1 MNSPKPSS
9 RLFLQNN
16 SLQTSF
22 APFLEPAYTLF
33 FRSSPMTALQT
44 LRAEF
49 RPTLRLAIP
58 LVLAELGWMSMAI
71 VDTMMVGRLPNSAT
85 AIGAVSLG
93 SILVHVLAAFGGGVL
108 VGLDTLVSQAFGAGQ
123 REDCHRSLVHG
134 IYLSLGL
141 APLLMAP
148 VWLFDSLLR
157 YARVAPDI
165 IALAVP
171 YSKAMAWG
179 TLPLLLYFAVRRCM
193 QGMNMV
199 RPIAFALVSANL
211 INAGGNWLLIYGKL
225 GAPAMGAVGSG
236 WSTAWA
242 RIYLAAVLVG
252 YLLWYDR
259 KHRTRLLRTPIQPDL
274 MRIRR
279 LIALGFPAAM
289 QISLEIG
296 VFALVTALIGR
307 LGAVSLA
314 SHQIALNTVSLTY
327 MVPLGVSSA
336 AAVRVGQAI
345 GRRDP
350 QGAAD
355 AGGSAIFFGALFMTL
370 AGIALL
376 LFPRAIARL
385 YTPDAAIIRST
396 VLLLAAGAAFQLFDG
411 IQTVATGALRGAGDT
426 RTPMLCHF
434 TAYWIIGLPLGAW
447 LCFRKNMGAFG
458 LWAGLSL
465 ALILIGIVLLFAW
478 QRTVRRLMSASAQEP
493 ARS

>member
-1 MNSPKPSS
+1 M
-9 RLFLQNN
+9 LAF
-16 SLQTSF
+16 
-22 APFLEPAYTLF
+22 
-33 FRSSPMTALQT
+33 QT

-71 VDTMMVGRLPNSAT
+71 VDTMMVGRLPNSAV
-85 AIGAVSLG
+85 AISAVSLG
-93 SILVHVLAAFGGGVL
+93 GILVHTLAFFGGGL
-108 VGLDTLVSQAFGAGQ
+108 LTGLDTLVSQAFGAGQ

-134 IYLSLGL
+134 IYLSLAL

-148 VWLFDSLLR
+148 VWFFDSLLR
-157 YARVAPDI
+157 SAHIAPDI

-179 TLPLLLYFAVRRCM
+179 TLPLLLYFAMRRCM
-193 QGMNMV
+193 QGMNLV
-199 RPIAFALVSANL
+199 RPIAFALVTANI
-211 INAGGNWLLIYGKL
+211 INAVGNWLLIYGKL

-252 YLLWYDR
+252 YLLWYDH
-259 KHRTRLLRTPIQPDL
+259 KHRTELLRTPIQPDL

-279 LIALGFPAAM
+279 LIALGLPAAM
-289 QISLEIG
+289 QITLEIG

-327 MVPLGVSSA
+327 MVPLGISSA

-350 QGAAD
+350 EGAAD
-355 AGGSAIFFGALFMTL
+355 AGGSAIFFGAAFMTV
-370 AGIALL
+370 AGIVLL
-376 LFPRAIARL
+376 LFPRGIARIF
-385 YTPDAAIIRST
+385 TPDVTIIQST
-396 VLLLAAGAAFQLFDG
+396 VYLLAAGAAFQLFDG

-426 RTPMLCHF
+426 RTPMFCHF
-434 TAYWIIGLPLGAW
+434 TAYWIIGLPLGYW
-447 LCFRKNMGAFG
+447 LCFSRGWGALG
-458 LWAGLSL
+458 LWSGLSL

-478 QRTVRRLMSASAQEP
+478 RRTIRRLVIAGSSE
-493 ARS
+493 RIRI